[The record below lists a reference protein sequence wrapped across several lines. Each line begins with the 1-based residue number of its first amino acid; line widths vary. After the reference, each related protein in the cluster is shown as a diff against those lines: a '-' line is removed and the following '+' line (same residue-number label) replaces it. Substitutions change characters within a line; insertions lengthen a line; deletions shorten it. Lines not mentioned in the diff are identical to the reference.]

1 MDIVLISILV
11 VYTFNLLGKSAYLI
25 LVFIPFMIF
34 TCTKIDYRKKHFFTL
49 TILLLFLLSTVL
61 TSLYYGYLS
70 TISSIEILF
79 YPILFYLIGVK
90 LTSNDYEYKKSYIIL
105 YMIIFVTFIYM
116 FLNYFNT
123 ISLYGSLETAKLSLG
138 GRALIDF
145 WDNTERP
152 ATFVIVSLSFGLA
165 AIPTLFFNI
174 EKLGKKLNFFIKI
187 SLLFVFFTSL
197 YLSIQL
203 GSRTSVIIIIVSL
216 IVVQLA
222 LFKFTF
228 RTLINYILIFICLG
242 ISKYLFEANVFDL
255 KEMWINSQLYERFQ
269 SSGMGSSRFFAWKEV
284 LIGIFNYPLGGRKSL
299 SSLEYVHNLWLDVAN
314 DVGIF
319 PLALIIIFTAFSI
332 TSLLKFIISKQH
344 PVLIKALFLSI
355 FVAFFI
361 SFMTEP
367 ILRTQERFL
376 FVLFCLIVGL
386 LQGLNSLNRIK
397 LI

>member
-1 MDIVLISILV
+1 
-11 VYTFNLLGKSAYLI
+11 
-25 LVFIPFMIF
+25 
-34 TCTKIDYRKKHFFTL
+34 
-49 TILLLFLLSTVL
+49 
-61 TSLYYGYLS
+61 
-70 TISSIEILF
+70 
-79 YPILFYLIGVK
+79 
-90 LTSNDYEYKKSYIIL
+90 
-105 YMIIFVTFIYM
+105 MIIFVSFIYM

-344 PVLIKALFLSI
+344 PVLIKPLFLSI
-355 FVAFFI
+355 LVI

-367 ILRTQERFL
+367 ILKTQEIFL
-376 FVLFCLIVGL
+376 FVFFYLIVGL